1 MESARERKRESAC
14 VHLCVRECACVCAC
28 VRVRGKDQSLFFSS
42 DAPLSF
48 CELDQKPNQLIGKR

>member
-1 MESARERKRESAC
+1 MESARERKRERVRAC
-14 VHLCVRECACVCAC
+14 ICVCASVSAC